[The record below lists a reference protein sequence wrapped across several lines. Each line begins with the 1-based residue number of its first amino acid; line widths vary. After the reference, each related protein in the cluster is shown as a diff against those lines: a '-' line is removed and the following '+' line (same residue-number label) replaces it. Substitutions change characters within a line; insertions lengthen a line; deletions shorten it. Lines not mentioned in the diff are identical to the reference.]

1 MVANCNPL
9 QRLLVLGDA
18 ARTVHPLAGQG
29 VNLGFEDVAR
39 VQRKASEG
47 EGDLG
52 RAGLWRGFAARRRL
66 RSEGMVALMKA
77 LSTAYGLRDPVAR
90 WARNVGVRW
99 IDGTAAVKRQLILE
113 AMGTGPLA
121 KRL

>member
-1 MVANCNPL
+1 
-9 QRLLVLGDA
+9 
-18 ARTVHPLAGQG
+18 
-29 VNLGFEDVAR
+29 
-39 VQRKASEG
+39 
-47 EGDLG
+47 
-52 RAGLWRGFAARRRL
+52 
-66 RSEGMVALMKA
+66 MVALMKA

-113 AMGTGPLA
+113 AMGIGPLA